1 MSEIPKTADAM
12 EWAVAFIQHKQDN
25 NWTLEDI
32 DEGLMVSWFANYWAA
47 VHDPLVGRI
56 AELESQVAD
65 SDHLKI
71 RIAELEARIE
81 AVKGLQPLE
90 LNDSNPSM
98 EDAEGCKTSLWYL
111 VFDDVCTA
119 LEPDSGVGDE

>member
-1 MSEIPKTADAM
+1 MSDLVGLKHWRSKTAGWVMSDLV
-12 EWAVAFIQHKQDN
+12 ER
-25 NWTLEDI
+25 LR
-32 DEGLMVSWFANYWAA
+32 NYPYEACELAA
-47 VHDPLVGRI
+47 DRI
-56 AELESQVAD
+56 T
-65 SDHLKI
+65 
-71 RIAELEARIE
+71 ELEAELSEKNEWNVELDQLNVKLMAQIE